1 MGLPIWLIAIIPP
14 LKLYWMCMLLLNL
27 APSSFALMPHG
38 TTPLLPSRN
47 ENGDNWKK
55 GGDPLDWRWIVTF
68 TASNVST
75 SVPSTASINMLII
88 MKLLMTVEMT
98 QNVCFVW
105 LINFLIASKLLHF
118 LLTVAV
124 YLLLGSLVSS
134 SQTRSMLYAPAYLLT
149 SRNDLLEQLQF
160 SIPLSLYFYRGN
172 WVSHSSHS
180 CEILWLGPHPHY
192 LVERLFSYI
201 CTHCCGD
208 C

>member
-1 MGLPIWLIAIIPP
+1 
-14 LKLYWMCMLLLNL
+14 MLLLNL
-27 APSSFALMPHG
+27 APSSFVLMPHG

-47 ENGDNWKK
+47 ENEDNWKK
-55 GGDPLDWRWIVTF
+55 SGDPLDWRWIVTF

-75 SVPSTASINMLII
+75 SVPSTASINVLII

-160 SIPLSLYFYRGN
+160 SIPLSLLLQRKLSLSFVTLLGN
-172 WVSHSSHS
+172 
-180 CEILWLGPHPHY
+180 
-192 LVERLFSYI
+192 LVTWTPSPL
-201 CTHCCGD
+201 CC
-208 C
+208 